1 MYKGKN
7 SMNNRESYLRFISLL
22 RQAPQ
27 ALSVIR
33 GSAAYPD
40 LQGEVRFYQL
50 QSGVLVVAEVMGL
63 PVSEKPCGDRIFAF
77 HIHDGSECSGNAQD
91 PFADSGM
98 HYNPQDCLHP
108 YHAGDMPPL
117 FGNDGT
123 AFSAFV
129 TNRFSVQEVVG
140 KTVIIHDKPDDFT
153 TQPSGNAG
161 TKIACGKIL

>member
-1 MYKGKN
+1 MFGYQ
-7 SMNNRESYLRFISLL
+7 SYIGLLSLL
-22 RQAPQ
+22 RRPPQ
-27 ALSVIR
+27 AMAVVR
-33 GSAAYPD
+33 GSEAYPD
-40 LQGEVRFYQL
+40 IQGDVRFYQL
-50 QSGVLVVAEVMGL
+50 PQEVLVVGGIMGL
-63 PVSEKPCGDRIFAF
+63 PLPEGQCNDRIFAF

-117 FGNDGT
+117 FGNDG
-123 AFSAFV
+123 SAFLAFL
-129 TNRFSVQEVVG
+129 TNRFSVPEILG

-161 TKIACGKIL
+161 EKIACGKII